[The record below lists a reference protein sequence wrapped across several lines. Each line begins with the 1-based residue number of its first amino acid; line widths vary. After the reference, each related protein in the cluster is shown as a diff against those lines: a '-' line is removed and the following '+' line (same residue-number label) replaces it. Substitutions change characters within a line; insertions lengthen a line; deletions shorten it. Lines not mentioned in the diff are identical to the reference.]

1 MTTTGAQTSYAELNA
16 LLERARLQ
24 PRTSR
29 SISDD
34 QLLALQTRWT
44 RALSARL
51 DQAIEFAGS
60 RPLVEVVA
68 EAWRRQC
75 VDQATLR
82 GVLDQ
87 AESRCPGLAAAM
99 GTEFRYLALAAGLV
113 GLDGATEDAVRV
125 GREYRD
131 RIRSGDLAGWGS
143 SAA

>member
-1 MTTTGAQTSYAELNA
+1 MTITGAQSSYTELNA
-16 LLERARLQ
+16 VLERARRQ
-24 PRTSR
+24 PRTAT
-29 SISDD
+29 SISEE
-34 QLLALQTRWT
+34 QLVALQARWT

-60 RPLVEVVA
+60 RPLIKVVA
-68 EAWRRQC
+68 EAWRQQGI
-75 VDQATLR
+75 DQDTLR

-87 AESRCPGLAAAM
+87 AESRCPALAAAM

-125 GREYRD
+125 GRDYRD
-131 RIRSGDLAGWGS
+131 RIRSGDSASWDS